1 VHTWGFS
8 VVLVDDE
15 PNEVFLLKRALQ
27 RIDPAVSVL
36 VFGDGR
42 QAIDYLAQAGAD
54 AKSGEFVPDRMLMF
68 LDLKMPRMTG
78 FEVLDWKR
86 QQPELSRM
94 IVMVMSNSEQAN
106 DNARAYELGCNG
118 YLVKPWDLER
128 LTEMVRHVLR
138 YWVESSN
145 RAVYET
151 AIQHSSTVGLQDLRA
166 TRGISPERR
175 S

>member
-1 VHTWGFS
+1 MHTVDFR

-15 PNEVFLLKRALQ
+15 PNEVFLLKRALE
-27 RIDPAVSVL
+27 RIDPTISIL

-42 QAIDYLAQAGAD
+42 QVIDFLAKGATD
-54 AKSGEFVPDRMLMF
+54 ASGVPFAPDQVLMF

-78 FEVLDWKR
+78 FEVLDWMR
-86 QQPELSRM
+86 RRPELSRM

-106 DNARAYELGCNG
+106 DIARAYELGCNA

-145 RAVYET
+145 RTVYET
-151 AIQHSSTVGLQDLRA
+151 ANQHSSTVGL
-166 TRGISPERR
+166 PV
-175 S
+175 